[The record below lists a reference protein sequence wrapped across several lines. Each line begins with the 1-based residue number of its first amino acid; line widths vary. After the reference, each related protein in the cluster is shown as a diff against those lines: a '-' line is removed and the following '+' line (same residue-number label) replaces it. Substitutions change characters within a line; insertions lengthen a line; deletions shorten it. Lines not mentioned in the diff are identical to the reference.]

1 MEDIVNLFVQNGMS
15 VAIIIYF
22 LFKDYKFNE
31 QILSVL
37 QEVREVLSSL
47 QTWHVKEDASD

>member
-31 QILSVL
+31 QILNVL

-47 QTWHVKEDASD
+47 QTWHVKENATD

>member
-31 QILSVL
+31 QILNVL

-47 QTWHVKEDASD
+47 QTWHAKENATD

>member
-1 MEDIVNLFVQNGMS
+1 MEDIVNLFVSNGMAA
-15 VAIIIYF
+15 AIIIYF

-37 QEVREVLSSL
+37 AEVKEVLTAL
-47 QTWHVKEDASD
+47 QTYHARSDAQ

>member
-1 MEDIVNLFVQNGMS
+1 MMEMEEIVNLFVSNGMS

-37 QEVREVLSSL
+37 SEVKEVLASL
-47 QTWHVKEDASD
+47 NAWHEKGG